1 MSTKHIV
8 IDVRE
13 PEEFAD
19 GHVAGAL
26 NVPLSG
32 ITSDEQLSKMD
43 KNASIIV
50 YCRSGSRSAMAL
62 EYLKQQGFVKLT
74 NGINQQNTERL
85 LVGS

>member
-1 MSTKHIV
+1 MSTKHVV

-13 PEEFAD
+13 PEEFAG